1 MVRDKAGKPKYLIG
15 IVADITA
22 RKVAELALRQQLE
35 FQETIIGVLGR
46 FAVVTN
52 STFDAAMVEGLKD
65 CAGIVSGDYAFILQ
79 SSDDAMSCI
88 PTSSWR
94 APHLTNLTAKHPFIL
109 GGSFPWLEDKVMAGS
124 IVVVNSTSEL
134 PPEAVNLRAM
144 YEAAGIKSAV
154 YVPMRG
160 PVSPPL
166 SSTGVTGALG
176 IFSMTREVRWSEE
189 TISWLRLLSQTL
201 CNVLDRHKA
210 VERLKQSE
218 LRYRT
223 LFEMAQDAILITSRD
238 KVIDFNPQTLNL
250 YGCTREQF
258 LAQLPRYLSP
268 VYQPDGQSSAEKGR
282 DHQEAALAGNPQRFE
297 WAHQRPDGSQFDAD
311 IVMNSFT
318 LGKKPVIMA
327 IVRDITERKSA
338 ERLLEH
344 FRTELRELY
353 ARLNTLREDER
364 KKVAQEIHD
373 HAGQLIT
380 ALKFDISS
388 AGHNAGSFPE
398 SEAKRV
404 VLAKLASAQQFLHEV
419 HVALVKIATSLR
431 SAALNSGLMLAIK
444 TEVVAFAEGAGWSCR
459 LDLPEHEPALSDH
472 AATLLFRIFQESIT
486 NIARHADATQVLI
499 KLTVDA
505 GRLVLLIEDNGRGIP
520 PGKLGSLGL
529 LGMQERAES
538 LGGRLT
544 IANRKPG
551 TSVTASIPYDEKKT

>member
-1 MVRDKAGKPKYLIG
+1 MLQPSEDA
-15 IVADITA
+15 
-22 RKVAELALRQQLE
+22 KVW
-35 FQETIIGVLGR
+35 
-46 FAVVTN
+46 
-52 STFDAAMVEGLKD
+52 
-65 CAGIVSGDYAFILQ
+65 
-79 SSDDAMSCI
+79 I
-88 PTSSWR
+88 PSFSWR
-94 APHLTNLTAKHPFIL
+94 APEAIDLTAKYPYL
-109 GGSFPWLEDKVMAGS
+109 SAGAFPWIENKLMNGS
-124 IVVVNSTSEL
+124 IAVVNSLSEL
-134 PPEAVNLRAM
+134 PPEAANLRAM
-144 YEAAGIKSAV
+144 YEAEGIKSAI

-160 PVSPPL
+160 PVAPPL
-166 SSTGVTGALG
+166 SSADVTGAIG
-176 IFSMTREVRWSEE
+176 IFNLNKEIRWSDE
-189 TISWLRLLSQTL
+189 TIGWLRVFSQAFA
-201 CNVLDRHKA
+201 NVLDRRKA
-210 VERLKQSE
+210 GERLKESE
-218 LRYRT
+218 LRYRA
-223 LFEMAQDAILITSRD
+223 LFELVQDAILINTREE
-238 KVIDFNPQTLNL
+238 VIDVNPRGLEL
-250 YGCTREQF
+250 YGRTREQF
-258 LAQLPRYLSP
+258 AVRLPRNWSP
-268 VYQPDGQSSAEKGR
+268 TFQPDGQLSSEKG
-282 DHQEAALAGNPQRFE
+282 HNYVEAALAGHPQRFE
-297 WAHQRPDGSQFDAD
+297 WVHQRPDGSQFDAD
-311 IVMNSFT
+311 IIMNSFT
-318 LGKKPVIMA
+318 LGKKPLIMA

-344 FRTELRELY
+344 FRAELRELY